1 MKKAIYSIF
10 VLAITVALSGC
21 LITTRGHSKHKSRSC
36 HPSEYWDG
44 HKCKH
49 KKHKKKDKHD
59 HRKKDKHDHRK
70 HDKKH
75 KKKDKKKD
83 KHDHRKKDKHDHT

>member
-21 LITTRGHSKHKSRSC
+21 LITTRPHRGHSKHKSRSC

-49 KKHKKKDKHD
+49 KKHRNKKKHDHRKDKKKKKHD
-59 HRKKDKHDHRK
+59 HRKKDKHDHRG
-70 HDKKH
+70 
-75 KKKDKKKD
+75 
-83 KHDHRKKDKHDHT
+83 